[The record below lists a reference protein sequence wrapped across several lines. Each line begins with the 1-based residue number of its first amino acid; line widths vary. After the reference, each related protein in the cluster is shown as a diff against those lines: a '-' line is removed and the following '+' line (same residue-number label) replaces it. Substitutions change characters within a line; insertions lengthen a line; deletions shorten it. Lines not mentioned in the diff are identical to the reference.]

1 MVICLFGLFMFVGS
15 LWGRAGSNVNQLED
29 YRNPDLTMRSG
40 TEILKMWDELGIDY
54 KFKHIIFYSGNGW
67 RASEVMFYAEL
78 MGLYRISVYDGG
90 WYEWSHNPNN
100 SIQIGPNKDS
110 DSLPLGTKESTS
122 TTTGQ
127 PVDLASTTL
136 KALKHPKATLKPVN
150 QTTRSLTSTK
160 HGPLAFTPLN
170 QHLNNKAPNG
180 NKQHNLTNA
189 MFFEILP
196 AGAAGVVQAA
206 STRYAY
212 TSYTT
217 ELAYRNPF
225 DFMGSS
231 AASQLNS
238 RMFLLV
244 SLLFSALLLV

>member
-1 MVICLFGLFMFVGS
+1 MFVGS
-15 LWGRAGSNVNQLED
+15 LWGRAGSNANQLED

-127 PVDLASTTL
+127 PIDLAAS
-136 KALKHPKATLKPVN
+136 TLKPLKNPKVTQKPLNGN
-150 QTTRSLTSTK
+150 QTTAARASTSTK
-160 HGPLAFTPLN
+160 YGPMPFTPFN
-170 QHLNNKAPNG
+170 HHVNNKAPNS
-180 NKQHNLTNA
+180 NKHNLSNA

-196 AGAAGVVQAA
+196 AGAAGVVA
-206 STRYAY
+206 STRHAY

-231 AASQLNS
+231 ASQLNTS
-238 RMFLLV
+238 KTLMLFLI
-244 SLLFSALLLV
+244 SLLFSSLLGLDL